1 MSFFGDLPQWFQ
13 MIIMSAGTLVTFFA
27 VWKGYG
33 LRTRFFSLIRR
44 KKNKEKDN
52 SKLKSPHLACQHVDH
67 ALLQI
72 HKLWEISNRTKK
84 LEMKEPLNSQMNY
97 AEQKMDQVLNIL
109 QTKYLKLLE
118 QKKGTNVDLISSYS
132 YQSYRKVIYILSE
145 ELLKDVRHDFK
156 ENGFENMSE
165 AEFNIYKSEKIDAM
179 IHRTTELLNL
189 YYFYKEDVTREE
201 LFTANMENISE
212 SKEIISEAYTKA
224 RLLAQE
230 TNLKLQELHDEQAE
244 VLAMFMK
251 K

>member
-1 MSFFGDLPQWFQ
+1 

-33 LRTRFFSLIRR
+33 IRGKLFSLIRPN
-44 KKNKEKDN
+44 KKKKDN
-52 SKLKSPHLACQHVDH
+52 NDSGKLKSPHLACQHVDH

-84 LEMKEPLNSQMNY
+84 LELKEPLNSQMNY

-109 QTKYLKLLE
+109 QTKYLKLLKE
-118 QKKGTNVDLISSYS
+118 KLGDDTDLISSYS

-145 ELLKDVRHDFK
+145 ELLKEVRHDFK
-156 ENGFENMSE
+156 ENGFEHMSE

-179 IHRTTELLNL
+179 IHRTTDLLNL
-189 YYFYKEDVTREE
+189 YYFYKEDITREE
-201 LFTANMENISE
+201 LFTVNMENISE

-224 RLLAQE
+224 RFMAQE
-230 TNLKLQELHDEQAE
+230 TNLKLQGLHDEQAE